1 MIVATA
7 TALIILFGGGNALEN
22 YLVDIKKPVNATLES
37 KETRG
42 QVLSLSKTLDR
53 QLKGLNKELTKM
65 SEGLLELHTQYDSK
79 PEDFEVTIGKMMSK
93 REEGQKA
100 ILETRYEM
108 KQSMSKEEWTQ
119 MFSFKK

>member
-22 YLVDIKKPVNATLES
+22 YLVDIKKPVNETLES

-42 QVLSLSKTLDR
+42 QILSLSKALDR

-79 PEDFEVTIGKMMSK
+79 PEDFEVTMAKMMSK

>member
-100 ILETRYEM
+100 ILETRNEM
-108 KQSMSKEEWTQ
+108 KQLMSKEEWTQ

>member
-42 QVLSLSKTLDR
+42 QILSLSKALDR

-79 PEDFEVTIGKMMSK
+79 PEDFEVTIGRMMSK

>member
-42 QVLSLSKTLDR
+42 QVLSLSKALDR

-100 ILETRYEM
+100 IIETRYEM